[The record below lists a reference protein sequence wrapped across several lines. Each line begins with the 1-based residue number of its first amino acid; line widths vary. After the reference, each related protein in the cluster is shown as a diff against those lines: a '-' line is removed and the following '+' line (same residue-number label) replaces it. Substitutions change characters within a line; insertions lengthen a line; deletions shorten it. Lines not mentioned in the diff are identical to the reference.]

1 MAVYNPNSEHDVK
14 KARVRFEQLI
24 EKGKPFELTDISKR
38 SLRKNA
44 LLHVYLQYLA
54 LEMGWTLSYTKQRI
68 WKARWCKEIFVIKRT
83 SEKTGEQ
90 FTDIR
95 SSADLNEEE
104 MQKAIDIL
112 IEKASL
118 ECHVVFPS
126 KTSPTFDND
135 FVMMQNEVWKNS
147 QYL

>member
-1 MAVYNPNSEHDVK
+1 MLYNPNSEHDVK

-44 LLHVYLQYLA
+44 FVHVLLQYLA

-68 WKARWCKEIFVIKRT
+68 WKALWCKEIFVIKRV
-83 SEKTGEQ
+83 SQKTGEE

-95 SSADLNEEE
+95 SSADLSEEE

-112 IEKASL
+112 IEKASMQCGVL
-118 ECHVVFPS
+118 FPN
-126 KTSPTFDND
+126 KTSSTFDND
-135 FVMMQNEVWKNS
+135 FAIMQKEIWSNQ